1 MQIGRDCDFIQK
13 ELMMYFS
20 DVNRFTRDLYEV
32 TPADDRKTKY
42 KITVHDMFQ
51 RFAEILT
58 PDVVFRYVDQ
68 ITDDVKEMITGT
80 SFQYHNWDDLLFIKD
95 QTFDVTYFEDPKP
108 SIIFKCDEPVGS
120 IGKVLLCF
128 SKDNDLWYLTL
139 RDTEGRIF
147 DKSRADIN
155 ELNNAMVSYRSLSL
169 EAMPKAYF
177 DELDTQ
183 WAAHQ
188 DNVDAIEALD
198 DKVDNAV
205 DHLQDE
211 FDQHVDDVASTI
223 QKTNEMYPRVIGD
236 DSLLSQTYR
245 KALRNQVDMYDLDRE
260 LHGYEEE
267 GTTVEGT
274 LPNHERRIT
283 SAEEDIVLN
292 ANHIAANKRDIDD
305 IMSFPE
311 FNITGIPPFYL
322 LRRGDFSSLSNRAYD
337 PVFFSDFPV
346 DTSSVLWLHPGEE
359 RVKQMVPRILK
370 DPHIKP
376 SVDRLIT
383 EANNGTTGNKIEIG
397 SYVGVYYFFAA
408 DPTTWTPA
416 ATYTRKETMTMVS
429 IVPAKWGGNAYKPAL
444 LFEVVSGHL
453 DGGSAAGDFTG
464 MYCLMD
470 KSETSTPDYHWYRY
484 GDNVNINGMALAD
497 VKVQYH

>member
-1 MQIGRDCDFIQK
+1 MLIGPNNDFIQE
-13 ELMMYFS
+13 ELNMWFS
-20 DVNRFTRDLYEV
+20 DENRFTRDLYKI
-32 TPADDRKTKY
+32 TPADDIKTKY
-42 KITVHDMFQ
+42 LVTVQDLFK
-51 RFAEILT
+51 RFETYLT
-58 PDVVFRYVDQ
+58 PDVVFLHIDQ
-68 ITDDVKEMITGT
+68 ITDDVKETITGT
-80 SFQYHNWDDLLFIKD
+80 AFTYQNWDDLLFRKD
-95 QTFDVTYFEDPKP
+95 MTFDVTYFEDPKP
-108 SIIFKCDEPVGS
+108 SIIFKCEENVGS
-120 IGKVLLCF
+120 LGKVMLCF

-139 RDTEGRIF
+139 RDTAGRIF
-147 DKSRADIN
+147 EKKRADIN

-169 EAMPKAYF
+169 AAMPKAF
-177 DELDTQ
+177 F
-183 WAAHQ
+183 Q
-188 DNVDAIEALD
+188 DNKTLWSS
-198 DKVDNAV
+198 
-205 DHLQDE
+205 LQN
-211 FDQHVDDVASTI
+211 QTAMMTI
-223 QKTNEMYPRVIGD
+223 VYPRTVGD

-245 KALRNQVDMYDLDRE
+245 KALRNQLDLYDLDRE
-260 LHGYEEE
+260 LHGYEEDGE
-267 GTTVEGT
+267 FVDGT
-274 LPNHERRIT
+274 LVDHENRIST
-283 SAEEDIVLN
+283 NKEDIELN
-292 ANHIAANKRDIDD
+292 ANHINANRTDIDD

-376 SVDRLIT
+376 SVDRLIQ

-408 DPTTWTPA
+408 DPATWTPA

-429 IVPAKWGGNAYKPAL
+429 IVPAKWGGGQYKPAL

-453 DGGSAAGDFTG
+453 DGGGTAGDFTG

-484 GDNVNINGMALAD
+484 GDNVNINGMAMAD